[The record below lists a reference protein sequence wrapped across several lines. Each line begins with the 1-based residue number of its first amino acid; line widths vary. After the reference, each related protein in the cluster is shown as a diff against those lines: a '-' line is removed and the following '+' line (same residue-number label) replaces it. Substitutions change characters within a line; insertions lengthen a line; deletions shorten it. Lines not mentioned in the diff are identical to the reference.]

1 MGIVDKIKE
10 WIDIGEDYD
19 FAEDELEELEEEPAV
34 NVQKIAVGASAAPAA
49 VSSFAAKPA
58 AAVPQGTA
66 AVQRPKLTVHTTKVP
81 ELAMEIHVPS
91 NYEQVARI
99 ADDLLAN
106 RATIVNFERVEGNEQ
121 QRIFDFINGVSY
133 VLDCAAR
140 RVSTNLMLYVP
151 NGVDVAT
158 AMPKPTKS

>member
-10 WIDIGEDYD
+10 LLDYD
-19 FAEDELEELEEEPAV
+19 EDIDLEDEEFEELEEEEKESVAEP
-34 NVQKIAVGASAAPAA
+34 QKVVAAAAAPVAM
-49 VSSFAAKPA
+49 AAKPRA
-58 AAVPQGTA
+58 FVPAGTGTM
-66 AVQRPKLTVHTTKVP
+66 QRPKLTVHTTKVP

-91 NYEQVARI
+91 NFEQVARI

-106 RATIVNFERVEGNEQ
+106 RATIVNFERVETTEQ

-140 RVSTNLMLYVP
+140 RVSPVMMLYVP
-151 NGVDVAT
+151 SGVDVAT
-158 AMPKPTKS
+158 ALPRPMAK

>member
-1 MGIVDKIKE
+1 MGIMEKIKE
-10 WIDIGEDYD
+10 LIDIGEDYD
-19 FAEDELEELEEEPAV
+19 YEDEEFEEVEEESAAKA
-34 NVQKIAVGASAAPAA
+34 QKVAVGASVASSTAA
-49 VSSFAAKPA
+49 SFAARPSM
-58 AAVPQGTA
+58 AVPQGTITA
-66 AVQRPKLTVHTTKVP
+66 QRPKLTVHTTKVS

-106 RATIVNFERVEGNEQ
+106 HATIVNFERVEGNEQ

-133 VLDCAAR
+133 VLNCAAR
-140 RVSTNLMLYVP
+140 RVSNNLMLYVP

-158 AMPKPTKS
+158 AMPKPVK